1 MKTPHYGFIFKSA
14 KHLIMCFS
22 LLSFA
27 ITANAVET
35 TKPPVPVEGRLV
47 VTGSV
52 ALSNS
57 WSFFSKEI
65 NERFGRRIGIIN
77 RLFPKIHIHFP

>member
-35 TKPPVPVEGRLV
+35 TKPPVPVEGRLSRYRFCRIKQSH
-47 VTGSV
+47 GLLDSSIFR
-52 ALSNS
+52 AQS
-57 WSFFSKEI
+57 I
-65 NERFGRRIGIIN
+65 NHCHYR
-77 RLFPKIHIHFP
+77 